1 MPVPLSAFAVALEAA
16 SASVPSAGSA
26 DALLLQ
32 VLLAAA
38 VRLSGLPALPVDA
51 PVPVLVELPAA
62 ELRRQACPERP
73 RACMHLIAWHDAAA
87 GRVLLS
93 DQLDWRMRP
102 VDRSFVLHELVH
114 VLQARRPGSTRDDD
128 CARALDDERLAYRVQ
143 TAWLDEQG
151 RAERFG
157 GMLHALR
164 CAAAQVDA
172 DGRMRLRRGGGSD
185 GDAEALI
192 GDLMRRRSLT
202 PPETAPPPSGTAP

>member
-1 MPVPLSAFAVALEAA
+1 MPVPLSAFTIALEVV
-16 SASVPSAGSA
+16 SASVPSP

-32 VLLAAA
+32 ALLAAA

-51 PVPVLVELPAA
+51 PAPVLVELPAA

-114 VLQARRPGSTRDDD
+114 VLQARRPGSPRDDD

-143 TAWLDEQG
+143 NTWLDEQG
-151 RAERFG
+151 RTERFG
-157 GMLHALR
+157 GRLHVLR

-172 DGRMRLRRGGGSD
+172 EGRMLLRRAGGD

-192 GDLMRRRSLT
+192 GDLMRRRGLN
-202 PPETAPPPSGTAP
+202 PPETSPPPPGTAP

>member
-1 MPVPLSAFAVALEAA
+1 MPVPLSAFTIALEVA
-16 SASVPSAGSA
+16 SASVPSP

-32 VLLAAA
+32 ALLAAA

-51 PVPVLVELPAA
+51 PVPVLVALPAA
-62 ELRRQACPERP
+62 ELHRQACPERP

-87 GRVLLS
+87 DRVLLS

-114 VLQARRPGSTRDDD
+114 VLQARRPGSPRDDD

-143 TAWLDEQG
+143 NAWLDEQG
-151 RAERFG
+151 RTERFG
-157 GMLHALR
+157 GRLHVLR

-172 DGRMRLRRGGGSD
+172 EGRMLLRRAGGD

-192 GDLMRRRSLT
+192 GDLMRRRGLN
-202 PPETAPPPSGTAP
+202 PPETSPPPPGTAP

>member
-1 MPVPLSAFAVALEAA
+1 MPVPLSAFTIALEAA
-16 SASVPSAGSA
+16 SAAVPSP

-32 VLLAAA
+32 ALLAAA
-38 VRLSGLPALPVDA
+38 VRLSGLPALPALPVDA
-51 PVPVLVELPAA
+51 PAPVLVELPAV

-73 RACMHLIAWHDAAA
+73 RACMHLIAWHDAAG

-114 VLQARRPGSTRDDD
+114 VLQARRPGSPRDDD

-143 TAWLDEQG
+143 NAWLDEQG
-151 RAERFG
+151 RTERFG
-157 GMLHALR
+157 GPLHGLR

-172 DGRMRLRRGGGSD
+172 EGRMRLRRGSD

-192 GDLMRRRSLT
+192 GDLMRRRGLN
-202 PPETAPPPSGTAP
+202 PPETSPPPPGTAP

>member
-1 MPVPLSAFAVALEAA
+1 MPVPLSAFAVAMEAA

-51 PVPVLVELPAA
+51 PAPVLVDLPVA
-62 ELRRQACPERP
+62 ELHRQACPERP
-73 RACMHLIAWHDAAA
+73 RDCARLIAWHDAAG

-143 TAWLDEQG
+143 NAGWTNRGAPSVS
-151 RAERFG
+151 AACC
-157 GMLHALR
+157 MP
-164 CAAAQVDA
+164 CAA
-172 DGRMRLRRGGGSD
+172 RP
-185 GDAEALI
+185 
-192 GDLMRRRSLT
+192 RRSMPT
-202 PPETAPPPSGTAP
+202 GGCGCAAVAAATAMPRP

>member
-1 MPVPLSAFAVALEAA
+1 MPVPLSAFTIALEVV
-16 SASVPSAGSA
+16 SASVPSP

-32 VLLAAA
+32 ALLAAA
-38 VRLSGLPALPVDA
+38 VRLSGLPAPPVDA
-51 PVPVLVELPAA
+51 PAPVLVELPAA

-73 RACMHLIAWHDAAA
+73 RTCMHLIAWHDAAA

-114 VLQARRPGSTRDDD
+114 VLQARRPGSPRDDD

-143 TAWLDEQG
+143 NAWLDEQG
-151 RAERFG
+151 RTERFG
-157 GMLHALR
+157 GRLHVLR

-172 DGRMRLRRGGGSD
+172 EGRMLLRRAGD

-192 GDLMRRRSLT
+192 GDLMRRRGLS
-202 PPETAPPPSGTAP
+202 PPETSPPPPGTAP